1 MTPVSEAVER
11 AIKEV
16 ARRRVNGVCADDLPS
31 DPQHWSGEA
40 LASIIAA
47 DHARLTEQVRVAR
60 EGLER
65 IREND
70 PSDPAQPWTVAR
82 ETLTR
87 MEKNDGQ

>member
-60 EGLER
+60 EGIKHALECLAVAPMSAR
-65 IREND
+65 IEL
-70 PSDPAQPWTVAR
+70 R

-87 MEKNDGQ
+87 MEKNDD